1 MHEFPAE
8 ACVGPGDRR
17 PAMTSPSLAAA
28 GLGERLRAARSGANL
43 TQEAAAVML
52 GMART
57 TLVAIEKGQRPVK
70 PEELLALARLY
81 GVSAGRL
88 TSPDAIHV
96 DLSARFRRTEGRE
109 GSRAVTQALTLLNRL
124 ATGAVQLERLLGH
137 ELRTDYPPPIRINP
151 HLVNQQAEDAA
162 NNLRVRLGLG
172 LGPIPDLISLL
183 ELELGLRIFFRPL
196 PSQISGLYAYD
207 ASIGA
212 CILINAKHHWKR
224 RVQTAIHETGHFA
237 SDRSHADILEEGE
250 ASVSIEERFAK
261 RFGSAFLMPASG
273 VRARFDQIVG
283 RENRF
288 DVREL
293 ILLAH
298 QFGVATEAMCRRLEE
313 LGVLPQGTWDSMR
326 DRGFASDLER
336 SVIAEVSVQPK
347 PPLIPTRLAYLAA
360 TALDREVLS
369 EGQLCDLLA
378 IDRSELR
385 EALLPFATEEDI
397 SLHA

>member
-1 MHEFPAE
+1 
-8 ACVGPGDRR
+8 
-17 PAMTSPSLAAA
+17 MTSNSLGAV

-43 TQEAAAVML
+43 TQEVAAASL

-57 TLVAIEKGQRPVK
+57 TLVAIEKGQRPVR
-70 PEELLALARLY
+70 PEELLAFAQLY
-81 GVSAGRL
+81 DVSAGRL
-88 TSPDAIHV
+88 TSPNAIHV
-96 DLSARFRRTEGRE
+96 DLSAKFRRAEGKDA
-109 GSRAVTQALTLLNRL
+109 SRAITEALVLLNRL
-124 ATGAVQLERLLGH
+124 ATGAVQLERLLGQ

-151 HLVNQQAEDAA
+151 QIVNQQAEDVA
-162 NNLRVRLGLG
+162 NNLRARLGVG
-172 LGPIPDLISLL
+172 LGPIPDVISLL

-196 PSQISGLYAYD
+196 ASQISGLYAYD
-207 ASIGA
+207 PAIGA

-224 RVQTAIHETGHFA
+224 RAQTAIHETGHFA
-237 SDRSHADILEEGE
+237 SDRSHADILEEDKV
-250 ASVSIEERFAK
+250 SLSIEERFAK

-283 RENRF
+283 SDNRF

-313 LGVLPQGTWDSMR
+313 VSLLPQGTWDSMR

-336 SVIAEVSVQPK
+336 SVIGEVSVQLK
-347 PPLIPTRLAYLAA
+347 PPLIPTRLAYLAS

-378 IDRSELR
+378 VDRLELR
-385 EALLPFATEEDI
+385 EAVLPFEAKEVM

>member
-1 MHEFPAE
+1 MRSLGHAE
-8 ACVGPGDRR
+8 
-17 PAMTSPSLAAA
+17 LA
-28 GLGERLRAARSGANL
+28 ERLRVARSGANL
-43 TQEAAAVML
+43 TQDAVAASL

-81 GVSAGRL
+81 GVSAAKL
-88 TSPDAIHV
+88 MSPDAIHV
-96 DLSARFRRTEGRE
+96 DLSAKFRRAEGRDA
-109 GSRAVTQALTLLNRL
+109 SKAVTEALNLLNHL
-124 ATGAVQLERLLGH
+124 ATGAVQLERLLGQ

-151 HLVNQQAEDAA
+151 QIANQQAEDAA
-162 NNLRVRLGLG
+162 NNLRTRLGVG

-183 ELELGLRIFFRPL
+183 ELELGMRIFSRPL

-207 ASIGA
+207 AAIGA
-212 CILINAKHHWKR
+212 CVLINASHHWKR
-224 RVQTAIHETGHFA
+224 RVQTAIHETGHFV

-250 ASVSIEERFAK
+250 VSVSVEERFAR

-273 VRARFDQIVG
+273 VRARFEQMVG
-283 RENRF
+283 TENRF

-313 LGVLPQGTWDSMR
+313 LALLPQGTWDSIR
-326 DRGFASDLER
+326 DRGFAGDLER
-336 SVIAEVSVQPK
+336 SVLGEVSLQPK
-347 PPLIPTRLAYLAA
+347 PPLIPPRLAYLASV
-360 TALDREVLS
+360 ALDRELLS
-369 EGQLCDLLA
+369 EGQICDLLA
-378 IDRSELR
+378 VDRLELR
-385 EALLPFATEEDI
+385 EALAPFEAEEVV